1 MGIVPGNKA
10 TFTVS
15 VLAFLQSDDE
25 LAHAISHEIAH
36 VLLEHRRERESKS
49 RLWTP
54 LALTVFTGS
63 VWVFVGAIPIVVAL
77 EQWVYW
83 GLDRVRELEADR
95 LGMKLAVKAGYEPKG
110 AVNFWR
116 RLRGEMETGRLV
128 TCSLV
133 S

>member
-1 MGIVPGNKA
+1 MLPGNKA
-10 TFTVS
+10 IFTVP

-25 LAHAISHEIAH
+25 LAHAISHEMAH
-36 VLLEHRRERESKS
+36 VILEHRREYESKS

-54 LALTVFTGS
+54 LAWTILTGS
-63 VWVFVGAIPIVVAL
+63 VWAFLGGIPIMLAL
-77 EQWVYW
+77 ENWVYW
-83 GLDRVRELEADR
+83 DLERVHELEADR
-95 LGMKLAVKAGYEPKG
+95 LGVKLAVKAGYEPKG

-116 RLRGEMETGRLV
+116 RLRGEMGTGRLI